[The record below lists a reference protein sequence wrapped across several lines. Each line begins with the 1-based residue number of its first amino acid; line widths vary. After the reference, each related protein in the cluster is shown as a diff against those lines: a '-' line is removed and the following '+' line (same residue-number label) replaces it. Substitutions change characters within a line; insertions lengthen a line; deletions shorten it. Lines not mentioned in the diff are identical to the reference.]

1 MCDYTNGLAFTV
13 LFLIFMT
20 LPLAAAEA
28 AGPAAADYELSL
40 SFTPDQGRLTG
51 TAKITVPAGHR
62 LSLALPKLV
71 VTGTLLRDEN
81 GRENELQ
88 PTGDVLILPAG
99 PTDRTLFL
107 SYTRTVADEVDNL
120 ISPAGISL
128 TGNWYPIPD
137 RPMRFRVTAILP
149 DRFSAIC
156 EADTFPLTRT
166 GNTVSALFSRPI
178 GALHFIAGPYTIH
191 KRQVRENLFVYAL
204 FFEEDADLA
213 DGYLQAAAQ
222 YLRRYEREIGP
233 YPYNHYVIVANRLPT
248 GYGMPTYTLLGQT
261 VLRLPFIKDTSLG
274 HEIVHSWFGNRVEV
288 DYSGGNWCEGLTA
301 FLSDHAYREEKGEGV
316 VDRNES
322 ITRYLSYVHPDS
334 AIPLAAFTS
343 ASHHQAMAEAKR
355 AVGYNRGAL
364 LFHELR
370 AKIGTPAFTE
380 GLREFYAANRDRA
393 ASWDDLRQ
401 SFSGTAGV
409 DLDGFFN
416 ERLTRTDIPELAV
429 EDIAVTSADHRYVLA
444 LTLRQLTEKP
454 FSLVVPIRIR
464 TMAGDL
470 DFTHA
475 INDLVTP
482 LAIPLDQRPLEFTV
496 DPDHSMLRRLASEEM
511 PAVWSRFLGAAKKL
525 AVLARGSDRELFQP
539 LLDSLGEQ
547 GLAVTTADTVT
558 NKELGENDLLFLGLD
573 QLPARSLFGPPSPTT
588 AGLRLDVRRNPLN
601 PDRVAVLV
609 TSGSRQDTQQVAG
622 RLSHYGRYSYLEFT
636 NGRNT
641 VKRSQKIGA
650 GLRYVLEE
658 PAKGGGTAALSPFA
672 AIIDRLAQTRVVY
685 VGENHT
691 TWADH
696 LLQLRIIE
704 ALYHKN
710 PRLSIG
716 MEMFPAAAQPV
727 LDRYTQGSEAMDERS
742 FLRASDYYNVWR
754 YDYRFYRDVV
764 NFAKNKGIPVIGLNL
779 DRQVV
784 SEVFKTGGTDSLAKE
799 VQASLPQDR
808 DLDLPGYTEDLSRMH
823 AVHVQGNHGSGAASG
838 FIQAQAL
845 WDETMAENIAAY
857 LTEHPDYRM
866 VVLAG
871 TQHTRKDF
879 GIPPRVAR
887 RLAIPQASVINLYND
902 SKPSDLEQIA
912 DYYFLN
918 AAANLPEIPKMG
930 IVLVT
935 ETGDDRSFLKID
947 QFSPHGKAAASG
959 LKAGDIVKE
968 IDGMPVTEMADLHLA
983 MLDRK
988 AGDTVTV
995 KISRQEDG
1003 GEREQEFRVELTLSP
1018 TGPPH
1023 P

>member
-1 MCDYTNGLAFTV
+1 MCDFANGLALAV
-13 LFLIFMT
+13 LFLILTAM
-20 LPLAAAEA
+20 PLAAVEA
-28 AGPAAADYELSL
+28 VQTAAADYELSL
-40 SFTPDQGRLTG
+40 AFTPDQGRLTG

-62 LSLALPKLV
+62 LSLALAQLV

-81 GRENELQ
+81 GRENELR
-88 PTGDVLILPAG
+88 PTGDVLILPAH
-99 PTDRTLFL
+99 PTARTLLL
-107 SYTRTVADEVDNL
+107 SYTRTVAEEADNL

-128 TGNWYPIPD
+128 TSNWYPIPD
-137 RPMRFRVTAILP
+137 RPMRFRVTATLP
-149 DRFSAIC
+149 ARFLAIC
-156 EADTFPLTRT
+156 EADAFPLTRT
-166 GNTVSALFSRPI
+166 GDTVTALFSQPI
-178 GALHFIAGPYTIH
+178 AALHFTAGPYTIH
-191 KRQVRENLFVYAL
+191 KRQVRENLFVYTL
-204 FFEEDADLA
+204 FFAEDADLA

-248 GYGMPTYTLLGQT
+248 GYGMPTFTLLGQT

-274 HEIVHSWFGNRVEV
+274 HEIVHSWFGNSVEV
-288 DYSGGNWCEGLTA
+288 DYGGGNWCEGLTA
-301 FLSDHAYREEKGEGV
+301 FLSDHAYREEQGEGIA
-316 VDRNES
+316 DRNDS
-322 ITRYLSYVHPDS
+322 VTRYLSYVHPDS

-343 ASHHQAMAEAKR
+343 ASHRQAMAEAKR

-370 AKIGTPAFTE
+370 EKIGTPAFTE
-380 GLREFYAANRDRA
+380 GLRRFYTANRDRA

-401 SFSGTAGV
+401 SFSVAAGI
-409 DLDGFFN
+409 DLDGFFA
-416 ERLTRTDIPELAV
+416 ERLTRTDIPDLAV
-429 EDIAVTSADHRYVLA
+429 EDIAITTADHRPVLS

-464 TMAGDL
+464 TMAGKLDVTCEIKDL
-470 DFTHA
+470 A
-475 INDLVTP
+475 TP

-496 DPDHSMLRRLASEEM
+496 DPNLTMLRRLAPEEL
-511 PAVWSRFLGAAKKL
+511 PAVWSRFLGAKKKL
-525 AVLARGSDRELFQP
+525 AILATASDRELFQP

-547 GLAVTTADTVT
+547 DLTVTTADTVT

-573 QLPARSLFGPPSPTT
+573 QLPARSLFGPPAPTT

-609 TSGSRQDTQQVAG
+609 TSTSRQDTQQVAG
-622 RLSHYGRYSYLEFT
+622 RLNHYGKYSYLEFT
-636 NGRNT
+636 GGRNT
-641 VKRSQKIGA
+641 VKRGQPVST
-650 GLRYVLEE
+650 GLHYVLEE
-658 PAKGGGTAALSPFA
+658 PAQGGDTATLSPFE
-672 AIIDRLAQTRVVY
+672 AIIGRLAETRVVY

-704 ALYHKN
+704 ALYNQN
-710 PRLSIG
+710 PRLAIG

-727 LDRYTQGSEAMDERS
+727 LDRFTQGREAMDERR

-764 NFAKNKGIPVIGLNL
+764 NFAKSKGIPVIGLNL

-799 VQASLPQDR
+799 VQASLPPDR
-808 DLDLPGYTEDLSRMH
+808 DLDLPGYTDDLSRMH
-823 AVHVQGNHGSGAASG
+823 SVHVQGNHGSGAPSG

-845 WDETMAENIAAY
+845 WDETMAANIAAF
-857 LTEHPDYRM
+857 LTGHPEYRM

-879 GIPPRVAR
+879 GIPPRVSR

-902 SKPSDLEQIA
+902 SKPSDLAQVA
-912 DYYFLN
+912 DYYFLSV
-918 AAANLPEIPKMG
+918 AADLPEIPKMG
-930 IVLVT
+930 ITLVAET
-935 ETGDDRSFLKID
+935 ENDRSFLKID

-959 LKAGDIVKE
+959 LKEGDIVRE
-968 IDGMPVTEMADLHLA
+968 IEGIPVAEMADLHLA

-995 KISRQEDG
+995 KISRQEEG
-1003 GEREQEFRVELTLSP
+1003 GEREQTFQVELTLPSA
-1018 TGPPH
+1018 GPVH

>member
-1 MCDYTNGLAFTV
+1 MCDYANGLALTV
-13 LFLIFMT
+13 LFFILMT

-28 AGPAAADYELSL
+28 VRPAAVDYELSL

-62 LSLALPKLV
+62 LSLALPRLV

-81 GRENELQ
+81 GQENELQ

-99 PTDRTLFL
+99 PTARTLFL
-107 SYTRTVADEVDNL
+107 SYTRTVAEEVDNL

-128 TGNWYPIPD
+128 TSNWYPIPD
-137 RPMRFRVTAILP
+137 RPMRYRVTSALP

-156 EADTFPLTRT
+156 EADTFPLART
-166 GNTVSALFSRPI
+166 GNTVNAFFSRPI
-178 GALHFIAGPYTIH
+178 GALHFTAGPYTIH

-248 GYGMPTYTLLGQT
+248 GYGMPTFTLLGQT

-274 HEIVHSWFGNRVEV
+274 HEIVHSWFGNSVEV
-288 DYSGGNWCEGLTA
+288 DYAGGNWCEGLTA
-301 FLSDHAYREEKGEGV
+301 FLSDHAFREEKGEGV
-316 VDRNES
+316 SDRNES
-322 ITRYLSYVHPDS
+322 ITKYLSYVHPDS

-343 ASHHQAMAEAKR
+343 ASDRQAMAEGKR

-370 AKIGTPAFTE
+370 EKVGIPAFTA
-380 GLREFYAANRDRA
+380 GLRGFYAANRDRA
-393 ASWDDLRQ
+393 ASWDDLRT
-401 SFSGTAGV
+401 SFSAAAGV
-409 DLDGFFN
+409 DLDSFFA
-416 ERLTRTDIPELAV
+416 ERLTRTDIPDLAV
-429 EDIAVTSADHRYVLA
+429 EDIAITSADQGFVLA
-444 LTLRQLTEKP
+444 LTLRQHTEKP

-470 DFTHA
+470 NVTHE
-475 INDLVTP
+475 IKDLVTP
-482 LAIPLDQRPLEFTV
+482 MAIPLDQRPLEFTI
-496 DPDHSMLRRLASEEM
+496 DPDQAMLRQLAPEEL
-511 PAVWSRFLGAAKKL
+511 PAVWSRFLGAEKKL
-525 AVLARGSDRELFQP
+525 AILAREGDRELFQP
-539 LLDSLGEQ
+539 LLDSLGAE
-547 GLAVTTADTVT
+547 GLTVTSADTVT
-558 NKELGENDLLFLGLD
+558 NKELAENDLLFLGPD

-609 TSGSRQDTQQVAG
+609 TSTTRQDTQQVTD
-622 RLSHYGRYSYLEFT
+622 RLSHYGKYSYLEFID
-636 NGRNT
+636 GRNT
-641 VKRSQKIGA
+641 VKRSQPTRS
-650 GLRYVLEE
+650 GLHYVLEE
-658 PAKGGGTAALSPFA
+658 PANGGATAALSPFT
-672 AIIDRLAQTRVVY
+672 AIIGRLAGARVVY

-691 TWADH
+691 TQADH

-704 ALYHKN
+704 ALSNQN
-710 PRLSIG
+710 PRLAIG
-716 MEMFPAAAQPV
+716 MEMFPAAAQPA
-727 LDRYTQGSEAMDERS
+727 LDRYTRGGAAMDERS
-742 FLRASDYYNVWR
+742 FLKASDYYNVWR
-754 YDYRFYRDVV
+754 YDYRFYRDII

-799 VQASLPQDR
+799 AQAALPQDR
-808 DLDLPGYTEDLSRMH
+808 DLDLPGYSEDLARMH
-823 AVHVQGNHGSGAASG
+823 AVHVQGDHGSGTPGG

-879 GIPPRVAR
+879 GIPPRVSR
-887 RLAIPQASVINLYND
+887 RLALPQASVINLYND
-902 SKPSDLEQIA
+902 SKPSDLDQVA
-912 DYYFLN
+912 DYYFLC
-918 AAANLPEIPKMG
+918 AAAELPEIPKMG
-930 IVLVT
+930 LVLVT
-935 ETGDDRSFLKID
+935 ETKDDHAFLKID
-947 QFSPHGKAAASG
+947 QFSPHGKAAAAG
-959 LKAGDIVKE
+959 LQEGDILKE
-968 IDGMPVTEMADLHLA
+968 IDGMPVVEMADVHIA

-988 AGDTVTV
+988 IGDRVTV
-995 KISRQEDG
+995 KISRREDG
-1003 GEREQEFRVELTLSP
+1003 GEREQEFQVELTLPS